1 MKTIMFQV
9 TQTQVM
15 SSGDILAAFGF
26 MVIIAMFILTVF
38 FVYRAIKEK
47 YPVDK
52 YGQRR
57 LKKANEALQRKI
69 SELNNKN
76 KELSMKSQATTEVKT

>member
-26 MVIIAMFILTVF
+26 MVLIAMFILTIF
-38 FVYRAIKEK
+38 LVYRAIKEK
-47 YPVDK
+47 YPVDR

-57 LKKANEALQRKI
+57 LKKANEVLQRRI
-69 SELNNKN
+69 SELNAKN
-76 KELSMKSQATTEVKT
+76 KELSLKDQATEVKT